1 MGGDSDSSD
10 HESDF
15 QNSSNMAFFWW
26 IIILRRL
33 PIKSRGEGNSN
44 IQKNSNL
51 QGQNGQSPEKPQ
63 NPSYILMNQLE
74 VLLLGI
80 HVKFGYG

>member
-1 MGGDSDSSD
+1 M
-10 HESDF
+10 
-15 QNSSNMAFFWW
+15 Q
-26 IIILRRL
+26 
-33 PIKSRGEGNSN
+33 GEGNSN

-80 HVKFGYG
+80 HVKVNDMSP